1 MVEHIRH
8 PPSKRNDAGGNP
20 AGSSIARWCQ
30 SSMAVCYTVRCWCES
45 NPGSQFQGVTSAA
58 DGLVRNEEDAGA
70 IPATLT
76 ILRKAGRYKLAA
88 PVSKTGPALP
98 GREHYSRLPPLFF
111 EARKQ
116 IAHHSPDLI
125 QESCG
130 M

>member
-45 NPGSQFQGVTSAA
+45 NPGSQFQGVMSAA

-76 ILRKAGRYKLAA
+76 ISGRQADISWLHL
-88 PVSKTGPALP
+88 S
-98 GREHYSRLPPLFF
+98 
-111 EARKQ
+111 RKQ
-116 IAHHSPDLI
+116 DRHRRG
-125 QESCG
+125 ESITRAFRHCFLKRESRSHITPRT
-130 M
+130 